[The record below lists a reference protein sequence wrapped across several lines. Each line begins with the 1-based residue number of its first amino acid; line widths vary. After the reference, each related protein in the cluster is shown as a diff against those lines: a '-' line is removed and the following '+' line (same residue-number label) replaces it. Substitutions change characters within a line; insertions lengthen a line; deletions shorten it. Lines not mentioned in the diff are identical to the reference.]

1 MYFVFPVCA
10 FAVVVQLIITTAIAA
25 KTDFNTDFFIFT
37 LCFKCLC
44 LFFLVFR
51 YSFIVYR
58 YANVYLI
65 LILQKKNEKKISKND
80 KNISFFVLCRMEVYE
95 ETDFMQEV
103 TGIGELILPIAFAFT
118 GRGDFVCPN
127 TWNELFSS
135 RQN

>member
-1 MYFVFPVCA
+1 
-10 FAVVVQLIITTAIAA
+10 
-25 KTDFNTDFFIFT
+25 
-37 LCFKCLC
+37 LC
-44 LFFLVFR
+44 LFFLVSR

>member
-1 MYFVFPVCA
+1 ME
-10 FAVVVQLIITTAIAA
+10 
-25 KTDFNTDFFIFT
+25 T
-37 LCFKCLC
+37 L
-44 LFFLVFR
+44 
-51 YSFIVYR
+51 
-58 YANVYLI
+58 N
-65 LILQKKNEKKISKND
+65 
-80 KNISFFVLCRMEVYE
+80 

>member
-1 MYFVFPVCA
+1 MFVYR
-10 FAVVVQLIITTAIAA
+10 
-25 KTDFNTDFFIFT
+25 
-37 LCFKCLC
+37 CL
-44 LFFLVFR
+44 
-51 YSFIVYR
+51 FIVYR

>member
-1 MYFVFPVCA
+1 M
-10 FAVVVQLIITTAIAA
+10 
-25 KTDFNTDFFIFT
+25 
-37 LCFKCLC
+37 C
-44 LFFLVFR
+44 LFFLVSR

-65 LILQKKNEKKISKND
+65 LILQKKNEKKLSKND
-80 KNISFFVLCRMEVYE
+80 KNISFFVLYRMEVYE

-127 TWNELFSS
+127 YIE
-135 RQN
+135 

>member
-1 MYFVFPVCA
+1 M
-10 FAVVVQLIITTAIAA
+10 
-25 KTDFNTDFFIFT
+25 
-37 LCFKCLC
+37 C

-58 YANVYLI
+58 YANVHLI
-65 LILQKKNEKKISKND
+65 LILQKKNKKKLSKND
-80 KNISFFVLCRMEVYE
+80 KNISFIILYKTKMNE

-127 TWNELFSS
+127 YIE
-135 RQN
+135 

>member
-1 MYFVFPVCA
+1 MFV
-10 FAVVVQLIITTAIAA
+10 I
-25 KTDFNTDFFIFT
+25 
-37 LCFKCLC
+37 
-44 LFFLVFR
+44 R

-58 YANVYLI
+58 YANVHLI

>member
-1 MYFVFPVCA
+1 M
-10 FAVVVQLIITTAIAA
+10 
-25 KTDFNTDFFIFT
+25 
-37 LCFKCLC
+37 C
-44 LFFLVFR
+44 LFFLVSR

-65 LILQKKNEKKISKND
+65 LILQKKNEKKLSKND

-127 TWNELFSS
+127 YIE
-135 RQN
+135 

>member
-1 MYFVFPVCA
+1 
-10 FAVVVQLIITTAIAA
+10 
-25 KTDFNTDFFIFT
+25 
-37 LCFKCLC
+37 LC
-44 LFFLVFR
+44 LFFLVSR

-65 LILQKKNEKKISKND
+65 LILQKKNEKKLSKND
-80 KNISFFVLCRMEVYE
+80 KNISFFVLYRMEVYE

>member
-1 MYFVFPVCA
+1 M
-10 FAVVVQLIITTAIAA
+10 
-25 KTDFNTDFFIFT
+25 
-37 LCFKCLC
+37 C
-44 LFFLVFR
+44 LFFLVSR

-65 LILQKKNEKKISKND
+65 LILQKKNEKKLSKND
-80 KNISFFVLCRMEVYE
+80 KNISFFVLYRMEVYE

-127 TWNELFSS
+127 YIEWTVFEQAKLTVNEDV
-135 RQN
+135 

>member
-1 MYFVFPVCA
+1 M
-10 FAVVVQLIITTAIAA
+10 
-25 KTDFNTDFFIFT
+25 
-37 LCFKCLC
+37 C
-44 LFFLVFR
+44 LFFLVSR

-80 KNISFFVLCRMEVYE
+80 KNISFIILYKTKMNEETFFVLYRMEVYE

>member
-1 MYFVFPVCA
+1 M
-10 FAVVVQLIITTAIAA
+10 
-25 KTDFNTDFFIFT
+25 
-37 LCFKCLC
+37 C
-44 LFFLVFR
+44 LFFLVSR

-65 LILQKKNEKKISKND
+65 LILQKKNEKKLSKND

-103 TGIGELILPIAFAFT
+103 TGIGELILSIAFAFT

-127 TWNELFSS
+127 YIE
-135 RQN
+135 

>member
-1 MYFVFPVCA
+1 M
-10 FAVVVQLIITTAIAA
+10 
-25 KTDFNTDFFIFT
+25 
-37 LCFKCLC
+37 C
-44 LFFLVFR
+44 LFFLVSR

-65 LILQKKNEKKISKND
+65 LILQKKNEKKLSKND
-80 KNISFFVLCRMEVYE
+80 KNISFFVLYRMEVYE